1 MAPTRIAIVPA
12 RGGSKRI
19 PNKNIRDFC
28 GHPMISHILHTA
40 RSSDLFDVV
49 HVSTEDARI
58 AQVAEEFGFPV
69 GFMRPA
75 ELADDHTPLMP
86 VLRHVVETFAAR
98 SQRFDEVWMLMA
110 CAPLIDTDDLHNGAN
125 LFAQTGGRAPVMAV
139 AAYPAPTEWAFE
151 RRQDGSLNP
160 AQPGMFAVRS
170 QDLTTKYFDTGTFY
184 VYPERR
190 VCESTGAGDDHGYV
204 GLILSRHKA
213 VDIDNEED
221 WQLAELIF
229 RSIERSPQLK
239 LP

>member
-19 PNKNIRDFC
+19 PNKNIRDFY

-40 RSSDLFDVV
+40 RASNLFDVV

-58 AQVAEEFGFPV
+58 AQVAEGFGFPV
-69 GFMRPA
+69 SFMRPA

-98 SQRFDEVWMLMA
+98 SQRFDEVWLLMA
-110 CAPLIDTDDLHNGAN
+110 CAPLIDTDDLQNGAN
-125 LFAQTGGRAPVMAV
+125 LFAQTGGHAPVMAV

-151 RRQDGSLNP
+151 RQQNGYLDP
-160 AQPGMFAVRS
+160 VQPGMFAVRS

-184 VYPERR
+184 VYPEQWVR
-190 VCESTGAGDDHGYV
+190 ESTGAGDYHSYV
-204 GLILSRHKA
+204 GLVLPRHKA
-213 VDIDNEED
+213 VDIDTEED

-229 RSIERSPQLK
+229 RSIDKPPQLK

>member
-1 MAPTRIAIVPA
+1 
-12 RGGSKRI
+12 
-19 PNKNIRDFC
+19 
-28 GHPMISHILHTA
+28 
-40 RSSDLFDVV
+40 
-49 HVSTEDARI
+49 
-58 AQVAEEFGFPV
+58 
-69 GFMRPA
+69 
-75 ELADDHTPLMP
+75 
-86 VLRHVVETFAAR
+86 VVEIFATR
-98 SQRFDEVWMLMA
+98 SQRFDEVWLLMA
-110 CAPLIDTDDLHNGAN
+110 CAPLIDTDDLHNGAH

-160 AQPGMFAVRS
+160 VQPGMFAVRS

-190 VCESTGAGDDHGYV
+190 VRESTGAGDDHGYV
-204 GLILSRHKA
+204 GLVLSRHKA

-221 WQLAELIF
+221 WQLAELMF

>member
-19 PNKNIRDFC
+19 PNKNIRDFR

-40 RSSDLFDVV
+40 RASNLFDVV

-58 AQVAEEFGFPV
+58 AQVAEGFGFPV

-98 SQRFDEVWMLMA
+98 AQRFDEVWLLMA
-110 CAPLIDTDDLHNGAN
+110 CAPLIDTEDLHKGAD
-125 LFAQTGGRAPVMAV
+125 LFAQTGGQAPVMAV

-151 RRQDGSLNP
+151 RQQDGVLHP
-160 AQPGMFAVRS
+160 VQPGMFAARS

-184 VYPERR
+184 VYPERWVR
-190 VCESTGAGDDHGYV
+190 ESTGAGDYHSYV
-204 GLILSRHKA
+204 GLVLPRHKA
-213 VDIDNEED
+213 VDIDTEED
-221 WQLAELIF
+221 WQLAELLF
-229 RSIERSPQLK
+229 RSIGKAPLLK